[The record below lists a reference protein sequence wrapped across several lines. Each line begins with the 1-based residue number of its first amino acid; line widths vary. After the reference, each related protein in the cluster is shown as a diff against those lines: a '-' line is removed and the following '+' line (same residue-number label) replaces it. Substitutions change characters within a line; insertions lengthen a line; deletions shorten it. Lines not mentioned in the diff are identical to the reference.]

1 MLFNEY
7 NFQFSI
13 LQTNMNVSSSYFLMR
28 KLVRQIWFFMLE
40 ILT

>member
-1 MLFNEY
+1 MNIIY
-7 NFQFSI
+7 NFQFS
-13 LQTNMNVSSSYFLMR
+13 QTNMNVSSSYFLVR